1 MARMMALLAGSILVA
16 LCSCS
21 SLGVAGYYVMNQ
33 STVDSMLQAIP
44 TPTPEPTRPSPSI
57 VSRTP
62 TVAPSPAPPQP
73 TPTALT
79 RSSDPQRGIL
89 REQWAVAA
97 TASSEFASPQFSA
110 LQATGPPNTPRCG
123 DYETAWASAK
133 KQPVEW
139 LEVRFA
145 TPVRAIGVVIY
156 QTFKPGRVIQVDL
169 REPNGTFHTVFKGK
183 DPTTTCP
190 GQFSPQFPPTSFLV
204 NAVRIYVEEPPE
216 PDAYA
221 EIDAVQLIGYEP
233 T

>member
-1 MARMMALLAGSILVA
+1 MGRTLVLIGGIILLIG
-16 LCSCS
+16 CSCS
-21 SLGVAGYYVMNQ
+21 SLGAAGYYVANQ
-33 STVDSMLQAIP
+33 HMVDSLLQSLP
-44 TPTPEPTRPSPSI
+44 PPTPEPTRPLPSN

-62 TVAPSPAPPQP
+62 TATPSPLPSP
-73 TPTALT
+73 TMPAGAN
-79 RSSDPQRGIL
+79 RSADAQRGVF
-89 REQWAVAA
+89 REQWAIAA

-123 DYETAWASAK
+123 DFETAWASAK
-133 KQPVEW
+133 KNPIEW

-145 TPVRAIGVVIY
+145 VPVRATGVVIY
-156 QTFKPGRVIQVDL
+156 QTFKPGRVVQVDL
-169 REPNGTFHTVFKGK
+169 REPNGTLHTVFKGK

-190 GQFSPQFPPTSFLV
+190 GQFAPQFPPTSFLV

-221 EIDAVQLIGYEP
+221 EIDAVQLLGYEP